1 MIKLL
6 SSKSPTGWFLPSSQP
21 SGVEHKHIFEATN
34 QTMRAFSEAKNGN
47 LKTSKN
53 GGLISKQSDLTSNT
67 RDHFQHECSDCS
79 GNKPRLFLMVFLTY
93 RWLGGLYS
101 ALDTAVVNLT
111 TARRNILKIGD
122 PAWKREF
129 NGENDHQPVDLGEFR
144 VCLDLKTAGMRSSLY
159 NINIIQNNTAQYSTI
174 QHVHKLRLCLG
185 TQQTVT
191 AKQCWRMLASR
202 IFIHYLSKVF
212 WDNRWRYPKNEK
224 WPGGWARKWGHLA
237 SIKLDG
243 RYHKTSNSHSDL
255 LPISVF
261 IVGSIPCVLGEII
274 CCKSQHPA
282 SHHPHGQ
289 TVFLV
294 AAIFLMPTTSGMTS
308 NYWTI
313 YHI

>member
-1 MIKLL
+1 MVHLMNGLVLGNIEPDTMVLVIKYGGFLLEKNMHLDLTNPMNYYYWFLMIKLL

-111 TARRNILKIGD
+111 TARRNILKTGD

-144 VCLDLKTAGMRSSLY
+144 VCVDY
-159 NINIIQNNTAQYSTI
+159 
-174 QHVHKLRLCLG
+174 
-185 TQQTVT
+185 
-191 AKQCWRMLASR
+191 KQLACGVV
-202 IFIHYLSKVF
+202 Y
-212 WDNRWRYPKNEK
+212 
-224 WPGGWARKWGHLA
+224 
-237 SIKLDG
+237 
-243 RYHKTSNSHSDL
+243 
-255 LPISVF
+255 
-261 IVGSIPCVLGEII
+261 
-274 CCKSQHPA
+274 
-282 SHHPHGQ
+282 
-289 TVFLV
+289 
-294 AAIFLMPTTSGMTS
+294 TT
-308 NYWTI
+308 
-313 YHI
+313 